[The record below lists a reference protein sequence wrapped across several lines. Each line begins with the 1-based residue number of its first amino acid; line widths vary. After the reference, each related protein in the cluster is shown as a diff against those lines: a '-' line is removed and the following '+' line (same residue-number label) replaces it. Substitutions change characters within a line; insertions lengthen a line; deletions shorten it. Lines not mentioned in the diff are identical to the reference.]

1 MALPFSLQAAEAG
14 GEIQKAQDTLAAL
27 WSSVVARLP
36 IVGIGLLVF
45 LGFLLA
51 AKLVRRTLSAA
62 GARTR
67 LDPALVL
74 LFGRLAGAAVVVLG
88 FFVAAVVVF
97 PAFKP
102 GDLVAGLGITSVA
115 LGFALKDVLQNF
127 VAGVL
132 LLYRRP
138 FRVGDQIRTGQHE
151 GTVERLDVRSTRIR
165 TYDDELIVVPNGD
178 VYTSAV
184 VVKTAYGKRRVRFV
198 VAIGYDDDIDRARGV
213 IQRVLRETEGV
224 CLTPEPWV
232 YASELAPS
240 SVNLAVYFWTDA
252 YQSAVLRV
260 SDRVATGIKR
270 ALDEAGIEIP
280 YPHVVVTLPG
290 EAAQPGAAAGA
301 QGAPRSRLPEAASRG
316 ARRHARPSAPR
327 HFWRMHRL
335 KSSRQRGPS

>member
-1 MALPFSLQAAEAG
+1 MALPFSLQAAETG
-14 GEIQKAQDTLAAL
+14 GEIQKAQDTLASL

-127 VAGVL
+127 VAGIL
-132 LLYRRP
+132 LLWRRP
-138 FRVGDQIRTGQHE
+138 FHVGDQIRTGPHE

-178 VYTSAV
+178 VYTSAL

-198 VAIGYDDDIDRARGV
+198 VAIGYDEDIDRARGV
-213 IQRVLRETEGV
+213 IHRVLRETEGV
-224 CLTPEPWV
+224 CPTPEPWV

-240 SVNLAVYFWTDA
+240 SVNLAVYFWADA

-280 YPHVVVTLPG
+280 YPHVVVSLPG
-290 EAAQPGAAAGA
+290 EASSGLPGGPGTLSSADDRGT
-301 QGAPRSRLPEAASRG
+301 GVG
-316 ARRHARPSAPR
+316 ARTPHP
-327 HFWRMHRL
+327 
-335 KSSRQRGPS
+335 